1 MTEKKGLFNMLGFG
15 SLIENVKSL
24 VDTRVKILKLEIKE
38 ELAKAMSKILIGVV
52 LINLLFF
59 ALLLFS
65 VALSIYLGE
74 VFGNYFYGFLTT
86 GGIYLLL
93 FIFLLIFKNKLGLK
107 EAIEIELHKVL
118 DSNDN

>member
-1 MTEKKGLFNMLGFG
+1 MLGFG